1 MMNNLN
7 SQLQIIKTQ
16 IDSMKLQIANIEMQ
30 YMNTPFQG
38 DQLMNLGIQMFNTGL
53 NSFTIGKDISM
64 SSLDKCYIQLKNIS
78 EQINKIINLHNN
90 SIQQMQMMMK

>member
-30 YMNTPFQG
+30 YINAPFQG
-38 DQLMNLGIQMFNTGL
+38 EAINESW
-53 NSFTIGKDISM
+53 NS
-64 SSLDKCYIQLKNIS
+64 NV
-78 EQINKIINLHNN
+78 
-90 SIQQMQMMMK
+90 